1 MTSKMTYTGL
11 FDEKRKEEQISK
23 LKKEVKNLK
32 EISKEHQKLNGKL
45 REEIEKLKKEIELL
59 QFGNENLGIYRE
71 SEVKKD
77 LQEIVKKLKEN
88 LKVAKPLIQKYPKN
102 VFFRISTDT
111 LASIVKEINNIAK
124 RIKNRI
130 N

>member
-1 MTSKMTYTGL
+1 MTYTGL

-32 EISKEHQKLNGKL
+32 EISKEHQRLNGEL
-45 REEIEKLKKEIELL
+45 REEIEKLKKDNQLL
-59 QFGNENLGIYRE
+59 QEGNEVLGIYRE
-71 SEVKKD
+71 NAIKKD

-88 LKVAKPLIQKYPKN
+88 LKVAKPLIQKYAKN